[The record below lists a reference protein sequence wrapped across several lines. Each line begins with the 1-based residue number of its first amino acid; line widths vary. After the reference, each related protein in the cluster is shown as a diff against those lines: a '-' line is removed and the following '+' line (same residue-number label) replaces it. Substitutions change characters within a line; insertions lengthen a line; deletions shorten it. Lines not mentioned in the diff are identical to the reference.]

1 MARINPPEEDKGF
14 ALNYVSTWDNV
25 SDVVVT
31 KIEKEELTFTY
42 PCSRDIRKFYMNN
55 NQPRCHV
62 EYRSRH

>member
-1 MARINPPEEDKGF
+1 MARINSPEEAKGF

-25 SDVVVT
+25 SDVIVT

-42 PCSRDIRKFYMNN
+42 PCSRDIRKFYIFANHA
-55 NQPRCHV
+55 RCHV